1 MTRGLAE
8 ITRLGVAMGG
18 RAETFMGLAGVG
30 DLILT
35 CTGDLSRN
43 RRVGLRLAQGKPLA
57 EILAEL
63 GHVAEGVYSAREVA
77 RVAKTRGI
85 DMPITDAVCRV
96 LDAPHTAA
104 QVARGLLERDPK
116 SEAT

>member
-1 MTRGLAE
+1 
-8 ITRLGVAMGG
+8 
-18 RAETFMGLAGVG
+18 MGLAGVG

-43 RRVGLRLAQGKPLA
+43 RRVGLMLALGKALDG
-57 EILAEL
+57 ILAEL

-77 RVAKTRGI
+77 RIARQRGI

-96 LDAPHTAA
+96 LDAPQSAA
-104 QVARGLLERDPK
+104 QVARELLARDSKP
-116 SEAT
+116 E